1 MPNLCTFKSRNPS
14 SRSWNPESGR
24 PAGSIPSENELSHI
38 YGVSR
43 TTVRNVITKL
53 VQEGLLFRIPGKGTY
68 VAEPKIV
75 AHSLTYAGI
84 REQLE
89 QMGYEVSTRLISMGL
104 ETVDQKIMEHFPGL
118 DDPHFYVVRRLRMLK
133 GEPLSIHISYLPH
146 AYCPGIDQYDLSSE
160 QLCTVL
166 SRVYDLNRA
175 KAVETLESVAA
186 NSTEASLLNIF
197 PGQPL
202 LLLQDRILDAS
213 GRTFEYSKVVFR
225 GEKIEDHH
233 GDLTPRLT
241 EYSKKHP
248 SFRMDAFFVAGG
260 GHPSGVSS
268 SCLFCS
274 PAAPC

>member
-1 MPNLCTFKSRNPS
+1 MDRAAMLTLDKANAKPLHIQIEESILQKL
-14 SRSWNPESGR
+14 ESGEWAPGR
-24 PAGSIPSENELSHI
+24 LIPSENELSHI

-133 GEPLSIHISYLPH
+133 GEPLSIHIS
-146 AYCPGIDQYDLSSE
+146 DLSGE

-166 SRVYDLNRA
+166 SRVYGLNRA

-186 NSTEASLLNIF
+186 SSTEASLLNIF

-202 LLLQDRILDAS
+202 LLLQDRILDAN

-225 GEKIEDHH
+225 GEKIKITMEI
-233 GDLTPRLT
+233 
-241 EYSKKHP
+241 
-248 SFRMDAFFVAGG
+248 
-260 GHPSGVSS
+260 
-268 SCLFCS
+268 
-274 PAAPC
+274 

>member
-1 MPNLCTFKSRNPS
+1 MDRAAMLTLDKANAKPLHIQIEESILQKL
-14 SRSWNPESGR
+14 ESGEWAPGR
-24 PAGSIPSENELSHI
+24 LIPSENELSHI

-146 AYCPGIDQYDLSSE
+146 AYCPGIDQYDLSGE

-166 SRVYDLNRA
+166 SRVYGLNRA

-186 NSTEASLLNIF
+186 SSTEASLLNIF

-202 LLLQDRILDAS
+202 LLLQDLILDAS

-225 GEKIEDHH
+225 GEKIKITMEI
-233 GDLTPRLT
+233 
-241 EYSKKHP
+241 
-248 SFRMDAFFVAGG
+248 
-260 GHPSGVSS
+260 
-268 SCLFCS
+268 
-274 PAAPC
+274 

>member
-1 MPNLCTFKSRNPS
+1 MDRAAMLTLDKANAKPLHIQIEESILQKLESREWAP
-14 SRSWNPESGR
+14 GR
-24 PAGSIPSENELSHI
+24 LIPSENELSHI

-89 QMGYEVSTRLISMGL
+89 QMV
-104 ETVDQKIMEHFPGL
+104 MEHFPGL

-146 AYCPGIDQYDLSSE
+146 AYCPGIDQYDLSGE

-225 GEKIEDHH
+225 GEKIKITMEI
-233 GDLTPRLT
+233 
-241 EYSKKHP
+241 
-248 SFRMDAFFVAGG
+248 
-260 GHPSGVSS
+260 
-268 SCLFCS
+268 
-274 PAAPC
+274 

>member
-1 MPNLCTFKSRNPS
+1 M
-14 SRSWNPESGR
+14 
-24 PAGSIPSENELSHI
+24 
-38 YGVSR
+38 
-43 TTVRNVITKL
+43 RNVITKL

-146 AYCPGIDQYDLSSE
+146 AYCPGIDQYDLSGE

-166 SRVYDLNRA
+166 SRVYGLNRA

-186 NSTEASLLNIF
+186 SSTEASLLNIF

-202 LLLQDRILDAS
+202 LLLQDRILDAN
-213 GRTFEYSKVVFR
+213 GRRVSQNTAKSIHPFGWMLFLLQTAAFMR
-225 GEKIEDHH
+225 GITCRTDDGPPDARER
-233 GDLTPRLT
+233 P
-241 EYSKKHP
+241 P
-248 SFRMDAFFVAGG
+248 SARR
-260 GHPSGVSS
+260 
-268 SCLFCS
+268 
-274 PAAPC
+274 

>member
-1 MPNLCTFKSRNPS
+1 MDRAAMLTLDKANAKPLHIQIEESILQKLESREWAP
-14 SRSWNPESGR
+14 GR
-24 PAGSIPSENELSHI
+24 LIPSENELSHI

-133 GEPLSIHISYLPH
+133 GEPLSIHIPYLPH

-225 GEKIEDHH
+225 GEKIKITMEI
-233 GDLTPRLT
+233 
-241 EYSKKHP
+241 
-248 SFRMDAFFVAGG
+248 
-260 GHPSGVSS
+260 
-268 SCLFCS
+268 
-274 PAAPC
+274 

>member
-1 MPNLCTFKSRNPS
+1 MDRAAMLTLDKANAKPLHIQIEESILQKLESREWAP
-14 SRSWNPESGR
+14 GR
-24 PAGSIPSENELSHI
+24 LIPSENELSHI

-104 ETVDQKIMEHFPGL
+104 ETVDQKIMEHFPGSGR
-118 DDPHFYVVRRLRMLK
+118 P
-133 GEPLSIHISYLPH
+133 PLLCGAPSAHAEGRAPEHSHLLPPH
-146 AYCPGIDQYDLSSE
+146 AYCPGIDQYDLSGE

-225 GEKIEDHH
+225 GEKIKITMEI
-233 GDLTPRLT
+233 
-241 EYSKKHP
+241 
-248 SFRMDAFFVAGG
+248 
-260 GHPSGVSS
+260 
-268 SCLFCS
+268 
-274 PAAPC
+274 